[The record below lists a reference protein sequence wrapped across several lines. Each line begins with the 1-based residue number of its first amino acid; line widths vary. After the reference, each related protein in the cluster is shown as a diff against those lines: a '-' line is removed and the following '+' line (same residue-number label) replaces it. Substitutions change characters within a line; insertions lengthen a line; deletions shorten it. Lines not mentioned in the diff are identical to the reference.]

1 VAVEDGAAV
10 EWSSEVGA
18 ADRIVERLHPFASD
32 VGSFV
37 PEGLEAYA
45 RVLHPA
51 RRVEQGRRIKVR
63 WAGVAPKAATA
74 IHPAVQFEELRPGPE
89 IEPPLEGTLERDE
102 LDALIE
108 ILARHTGTPRSC
120 WFGIWEGYGWMQGG
134 RAVAE
139 LVPRP
144 AHWWSRRRR
153 RRPVEPVAPPGPR
166 VQVPG
171 RSLALHRGP
180 IEAAAAFCRPPTF
193 QSPQPVVARGPC
205 LVRRLRHRPG
215 LHLPRRHPGPG
226 RGGAGRPPAGSR
238 PGQAHRPRAPLT
250 RRYPLASSGR
260 HSRGSGPMYSESGRI
275 RRLSAYCSRMWA
287 VQPAMRA
294 AANRGV

>member
-1 VAVEDGAAV
+1 VAVAVEDGAAV

-18 ADRIVERLHPFASD
+18 ADWIVERLHPFASD

-108 ILARHTGTPRSC
+108 LLARHTGTPRSC

-180 IEAAAAFCRPPTF
+180 IEAAAAFCRPPAF
-193 QSPQPVVARGPC
+193 QSPNLWCPADRAWCVASDIDLASTYLGGTRA
-205 LVRRLRHRPG
+205 LVEEVLGDRRLEAVPARLTDPV
-215 LHLPRRHPGPG
+215 HP
-226 RGGAGRPPAGSR
+226 
-238 PGQAHRPRAPLT
+238 
-250 RRYPLASSGR
+250 
-260 HSRGSGPMYSESGRI
+260 
-275 RRLSAYCSRMWA
+275 
-287 VQPAMRA
+287 
-294 AANRGV
+294 